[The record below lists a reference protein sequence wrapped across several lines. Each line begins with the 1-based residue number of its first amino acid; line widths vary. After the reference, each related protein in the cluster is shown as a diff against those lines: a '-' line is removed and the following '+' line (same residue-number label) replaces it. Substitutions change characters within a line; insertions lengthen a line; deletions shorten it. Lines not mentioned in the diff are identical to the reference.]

1 MGCISFKTMGSRCQ
15 DPHHFL
21 HQSYPQYLSS
31 VCSIK
36 KMNELNMFKQ
46 RRERN
51 GRRDEKD
58 RRKGKLFFRDVK
70 RLLKISFG

>member
-1 MGCISFKTMGSRCQ
+1 
-15 DPHHFL
+15 
-21 HQSYPQYLSS
+21 
-31 VCSIK
+31 
-36 KMNELNMFKQ
+36 MNELNMFKQ

>member
-1 MGCISFKTMGSRCQ
+1 
-15 DPHHFL
+15 
-21 HQSYPQYLSS
+21 
-31 VCSIK
+31 
-36 KMNELNMFKQ
+36 MNELNMFKQ

-58 RRKGKLFFRDVK
+58 RRKGKLFFRGVK